1 MYKRRCATGISPQR
15 VGDAVEETTTVISSQ
30 CSFISRCRKFK
41 RRQMGS
47 ITPLGVMKMP
57 FHFLKKDLH
66 QKQMKWSHLP
76 APLFKL
82 LFKIKHHFTAQYQ
95 IKRLVKQQ
103 GWIRLL
109 CREILLLMTYCRLN
123 GDTKG
128 RNGGDLRGSD
138 PEWVPC
144 PPVALPHSAPNSWA
158 SPTFG
163 QPAPQT
169 NSGVHVPFSELL
181 GKPFY
186 LV

>member
-57 FHFLKKDLH
+57 FHFLKQDLH

-103 GWIRLL
+103 CHLL

-128 RNGGDLRGSD
+128 RNGGR
-138 PEWVPC
+138 PQRQWPRV
-144 PPVALPHSAPNSWA
+144 
-158 SPTFG
+158 SPMSPG
-163 QPAPQT
+163 GPAPLSPKFLSVSNLRTACSADKQRGPR
-169 NSGVHVPFSELL
+169 SI
-181 GKPFY
+181 
-186 LV
+186 

>member
-1 MYKRRCATGISPQR
+1 MYKRRCATGIRPQR

-57 FHFLKKDLH
+57 FHFLKQDLH

-103 GWIRLL
+103 CHLL

-128 RNGGDLRGSD
+128 RNGGR
-138 PEWVPC
+138 PQRQWPRV
-144 PPVALPHSAPNSWA
+144 
-158 SPTFG
+158 SPMSPG
-163 QPAPQT
+163 GPAPLSPKFLSVSNLRTACSADKQRGPR
-169 NSGVHVPFSELL
+169 SI
-181 GKPFY
+181 
-186 LV
+186 

>member
-1 MYKRRCATGISPQR
+1 MYKRRCATGIRPQR

-103 GWIRLL
+103 CHLL

-128 RNGGDLRGSD
+128 RNGGR
-138 PEWVPC
+138 PQRQWPRV
-144 PPVALPHSAPNSWA
+144 
-158 SPTFG
+158 SPMSPG
-163 QPAPQT
+163 GPAPLSPKFLSVSNLRTACSADKQRGPR
-169 NSGVHVPFSELL
+169 SI
-181 GKPFY
+181 
-186 LV
+186 